1 MKKFQLILMLESF
14 IKTDYPTWS
23 IGITNRPMEM
33 EFELKH
39 PKSWHVCETDSED
52 DAKEIV
58 ELFIQKGCKNVYG
71 DSGNFIFIF
80 FT

>member
-1 MKKFQLILMLESF
+1 
-14 IKTDYPTWS
+14 
-23 IGITNRPMEM
+23 MEM

-39 PKSWHVCETDSED
+39 PKNWHVCETDSED

-58 ELFIQKGCKNVYG
+58 ELFIQKGCKNVYS